1 MKALLLSS
9 FLSFCTLGSSFAQ
22 SNVKLMSYNIR
33 YDITTSNASP
43 WTERHTAIAGQIK
56 RFDADIIGMQEVLD
70 HQRVQLLADLPGF
83 ASIGVGRDDG
93 QKAGEYSPIFYK
105 EERFRVLSSG
115 TFWLSPTPDVPS
127 KGWDAALNRIC
138 TYAQFFD
145 IESKQSFWVFNTHF
159 DHVGEVARMKS
170 SELILQKIQEVT
182 NGTRQAVIFCGDLNL
197 NDDHP
202 TITFLQS
209 QMKDAL
215 LVSQQVKSNMNST
228 FNNFDLENEASKR
241 IDYIFTNKKLAVLTF
256 ETIVERFGVSY
267 PSDHFPIFVSLKFKR

>member
-1 MKALLLSS
+1 MKALL
-9 FLSFCTLGSSFAQ
+9 FCWILVGGIVRSSFAQ

-43 WTERHTAIAGQIK
+43 WTERHNAIASQIK
-56 RFDADIIGMQEVLD
+56 RFDADIVGMQEVLD
-70 HQRVQLLADLPGF
+70 HQRTQLLADLPGF

-105 EERFRVLSSG
+105 EEHFRLLNSG

-145 IESKQSFWVFNTHF
+145 LESKESFWVFNTHF
-159 DHVGEVARMKS
+159 DHVGETARMKS
-170 SELILQKIQEVT
+170 AELILQKMKEVT
-182 NGTRQAVIFCGDLNL
+182 KGANQAVIFCGDLNL

-202 TITFLQS
+202 TITFVQS

-215 LVSQQVKSNMNST
+215 LVSKQVKTKMNRT
-228 FNNFDLENEASKR
+228 FNNFDLTTPASNR
-241 IDYIFTNKKLAVLTF
+241 IDYIFTNAYINVQSF
-256 ETIVERFGVSY
+256 ETIVEPFGVSY
-267 PSDHFPIFVSLKFKR
+267 PSDHFPILAKLKIK

>member
-1 MKALLLSS
+1 MKLFFFFILFGISLE
-9 FLSFCTLGSSFAQ
+9 FGFTQTNL
-22 SNVKLMSYNIR
+22 NIMSYNIR

-43 WTERHTAIAGQIK
+43 WTERHTAIAGQIN
-56 RFDADIIGMQEVLD
+56 RFDVDIVGMQEVLD
-70 HQRVQLLADLPGF
+70 HQRSQLLIDLPGY
-83 ASIGVGRDDG
+83 ASLGVGRYDG
-93 QKAGEYSPIFYK
+93 KKAGEYSPIFFK
-105 EERFRVLSSG
+105 EERFRVLTSE

-138 TYAQFFD
+138 TFAQFFD
-145 IESKQSFWVFNTHF
+145 LESEQSFWVFNTHF

-170 SELILQKIQEVT
+170 SVLILQKIKEVT

-228 FNNFDLENEASKR
+228 FNNFDLEKEASKR

-267 PSDHFPIFVSLKFKR
+267 PSDHFPIFTSLKMNK

>member
-1 MKALLLSS
+1 
-9 FLSFCTLGSSFAQ
+9 
-22 SNVKLMSYNIR
+22 MSYNIR

-43 WTERHTAIAGQIK
+43 WTERHTAISSQIK
-56 RFDADIIGMQEVLD
+56 RFDVDIVGMQEVLD
-70 HQRVQLLADLPGF
+70 HQRTQLLSDLPGF

-145 IESKQSFWVFNTHF
+145 LEFKQSFWVFNTHF
-159 DHVGEVARMKS
+159 DHVGEEARMKS
-170 SELILQKIQEVT
+170 SVLILQKIQEVT
-182 NGTRQAVIFCGDLNL
+182 KRTRQAVIFCGDLNL

-202 TITFLQS
+202 TISFLQA

-215 LVSQQVKSNMNST
+215 LGSKDVKSNMNKT

-241 IDYIFTNKKLAVLTF
+241 IDYIFTNEKAEVLTF
-256 ETIVERFGVSY
+256 ETVVERFGISY
-267 PSDHFPIFVSLKFKR
+267 PSDHFPILTSLKLKK